1 MTFTVHP
8 REPARRTRSQTILAT
23 MTEPSTATLRIA
35 IVEDQPLFRSML
47 EHTLSGTAGLEV
59 VAAVGT
65 ATDAVRVLRPG
76 SVDCVV
82 LDIDLPDGNGIAL
95 GVTLRR
101 SQPTLGILLLSAHDA
116 MDLLLDLPA
125 DVAAGWGYL
134 SKTSSTSE
142 EVLVNAVRAAAVGET
157 VLDPELLERM
167 TPRAGSAVARL
178 TDRQYEVLRLLA
190 AGLSNAGIG
199 DRLGITEKS
208 VQNHVNGMYATLGI
222 DADPQRNPRVS
233 AALRLLEETG
243 PAA

>member
-1 MTFTVHP
+1 M
-8 REPARRTRSQTILAT
+8 ACRTQGATAQTILAT
-23 MTEPSTATLRIA
+23 MTDPRPVPVRVAV
-35 IVEDQPLFRSML
+35 VEDQPLFRSML
-47 EHTLSGTAGLEV
+47 ERTLDETPGLRV

-65 ATDAVRVLRPG
+65 VTEATRVLRPG
-76 SVDCVV
+76 AADVAV

-101 SQPTLGILLLSAHDA
+101 AQPDLGILLLSAHDA
-116 MDLLLDLPA
+116 MDLLLDLPR

-142 EVLVNAVRAAAVGET
+142 EVLVTAVRAAAVGET
-157 VLDPELLERM
+157 VLDPALLARM

-178 TDRQYEVLRLLA
+178 TDRQYDVLRLLA

-199 DRLGITEKS
+199 SRLGITEKS
-208 VQNHVNGMYATLGI
+208 VQNHVNAMYATLGI
-222 DADPQRNPRVS
+222 DTDPGRNPRVS

>member
-1 MTFTVHP
+1 M
-8 REPARRTRSQTILAT
+8 
-23 MTEPSTATLRIA
+23 
-35 IVEDQPLFRSML
+35 
-47 EHTLSGTAGLEV
+47 
-59 VAAVGT
+59 
-65 ATDAVRVLRPG
+65 LRPG
-76 SVDCVV
+76 SVDCVI

-95 GVTLRR
+95 GRDAAPPHARR
-101 SQPTLGILLLSAHDA
+101 SASCCCPRTTRWTSCWTC
-116 MDLLLDLPA
+116 PRTSRP
-125 DVAAGWGYL
+125 GWGYL

-157 VLDPELLERM
+157 VLDPALLARM
-167 TPRAGSAVARL
+167 TPRAGSDVARL

-243 PAA
+243 PPPDPVVARFTRAMIDA